1 MSMVWKWLLLGWGSA
16 IPLGILLFPAIAT
29 AELRPASGPSN
40 SLQREFI
47 VVDASEEGAIA
58 PPASV
63 ADSVILTPL
72 TSVTAEDGPLLEDA
86 PSGAEATLPEPSNQP
101 SDQPAASPPASAE
114 TISDAAETNVETL
127 GDSTSSS
134 AESGEESA
142 ENAGVA
148 QPPEASTSEDTAAS
162 DEVEAEELSPE
173 ELERQRQEEARLQ
186 LLIQADRL
194 LLEGR
199 VAEAEAL
206 YRQAKPPIDP
216 RGILSVRG
224 AASAAEDNPTQP
236 EENGESLDDDVLEVG
251 IHTTPAVQ
259 VGDRPEPHEDPSA
272 LPPAASVYWREALA
286 GRESQSI
293 PRALVALKL
302 LTEQYPEFIPGHTLY
317 AQILR
322 EQEQPED
329 AAEVLERATSI
340 YPNRID
346 LAVARVQSLELS
358 ESWLQASLAARQ
370 FGTFNPDHPESA
382 AMIER
387 ADENL
392 ERFRRQI
399 RSRITNNTIANAI
412 TGAISYAATGTI
424 LGPLTALDSA
434 LLLLRGESSVGENV
448 ANSALNQLE
457 IVDDPEVVE
466 YVNSIGQELAA
477 LAGRDEFEYQFY
489 VVDDETLNAFALPG
503 GKIFVHSGAIM
514 KTNSEAELAGLLAH
528 ELAHAV
534 LSHGFQMITT
544 ANMTSSILQ
553 TVPNG
558 DLFTA
563 LTVLDYS
570 RDMERQADDLGTR
583 ILASAGYAA
592 DGLYNLMVTLDR
604 ENGRGGW
611 SWLSSHPA
619 TIERVHNIAT
629 QIQENGYNRYTYEG
643 VERHQAIQARL
654 EELAEAK
661 EEAEVEEDAPETEA
675 EETPSK
681 SPEAESNPDVEEAVN
696 DQLESGY
703 PQGRN

>member
-1 MSMVWKWLLLGWGSA
+1 MVWKRLLLSWGSLV
-16 IPLGILLFPAIAT
+16 PLGILLSPAIAAAEWHSAPET
-29 AELRPASGPSN
+29 SDSLQHELR
-40 SLQREFI
+40 R
-47 VVDASEEGAIA
+47 VDAPPEGAIA
-58 PPASV
+58 PSPAV
-63 ADSVILTPL
+63 AAPLTVDDSVTLTPL
-72 TSVTAEDGPLLEDA
+72 ADATTNPVNSAADAEPHSSSVPDLEATSSESPEQPVQGNEPAPAAAEDAGEASDSSRPTSDTSGMDGSVEDEEIE
-86 PSGAEATLPEPSNQP
+86 SVENS
-101 SDQPAASPPASAE
+101 SDE
-114 TISDAAETNVETL
+114 D
-127 GDSTSSS
+127 
-134 AESGEESA
+134 
-142 ENAGVA
+142 
-148 QPPEASTSEDTAAS
+148 PEASPT
-162 DEVEAEELSPE
+162 DEESEAEELTAE
-173 ELERQRQEEARLQ
+173 ELEQQRLEEARLQ

-216 RGILSVRG
+216 RGILAVREG
-224 AASAAEDNPTQP
+224 AATTAEEGPVDSA
-236 EENGESLDDDVLEVG
+236 ESGNVLEGDVLEVG
-251 IHTTPAVQ
+251 IHTSATAD
-259 VGDRPEPHEDPSA
+259 VGDRPAPYEDPTA

-286 GRESQSI
+286 GRDGQSI
-293 PRALVALKL
+293 PRTLVALKL

-317 AQILR
+317 AQVLR

-329 AAEVLERATSI
+329 AAEVLERATSL
-340 YPNRID
+340 YPNRLD
-346 LAVARVQSLELS
+346 LALARVQSLELA

-382 AMIER
+382 ALIER

-448 ANSALNQLE
+448 ANSALNQLDMVE
-457 IVDDPEVVE
+457 DPEVVE

-477 LAGRDEFEYQFY
+477 LAGRDEFEYEFY

-544 ANMTSSILQ
+544 ANMASSILQ

-592 DGLYNLMVTLDR
+592 DGLYNLMVTLDE

-619 TIERVHNIAT
+619 TIERVYNIAT

-643 VERHQAIQARL
+643 VERHQAIQVRL
-654 EELAEAK
+654 EELAQA
-661 EEAEVEEDAPETEA
+661 EEDAEAEEDNPETEA
-675 EETPSK
+675 EETPSEL
-681 SPEAESNPDVEEAVN
+681 PDAESNPNLEE
-696 DQLESGY
+696 QLKSE
-703 PQGRN
+703 